1 MKAIDIFYLKISIQT
16 IYILD
21 LTLLSLRI
29 LFRIFREGAYALR
42 AVFLI
47 SWIIRPKLQ
56 IMVSY
61 LMILPAVPDFGPVSS
76 FINSVRSGQE
86 DESFGRILIPKKG
99 NCRLIESVRVR
110 ILQAGIIKR
119 LYASWF
125 GIVCSNEDVKI
136 LSAFGDSGWLTYN
149 LLRAAGVNKSRG
161 LVLNGEARRRITTV
175 FKPFVR
181 SLDMYLQ
188 FEKEKRITGGGK
200 TDGMTANTRK
210 CLLSGRIKEAVVT
223 ADIYP
228 VELEA
233 ERLKVKRENILSFKH
248 KAIRQMQIASEYR
261 AFSNYLKILL
271 LVGEGRKLGQS
282 TIKELMEKL
291 KSQY

>member
-99 NCRLIESVRVR
+99 
-110 ILQAGIIKR
+110 
-119 LYASWF
+119 
-125 GIVCSNEDVKI
+125 
-136 LSAFGDSGWLTYN
+136 T
-149 LLRAAGVNKSRG
+149 
-161 LVLNGEARRRITTV
+161 
-175 FKPFVR
+175 
-181 SLDMYLQ
+181 
-188 FEKEKRITGGGK
+188 
-200 TDGMTANTRK
+200 
-210 CLLSGRIKEAVVT
+210 
-223 ADIYP
+223 
-228 VELEA
+228 
-233 ERLKVKRENILSFKH
+233 H
-248 KAIRQMQIASEYR
+248 
-261 AFSNYLKILL
+261 
-271 LVGEGRKLGQS
+271 
-282 TIKELMEKL
+282 
-291 KSQY
+291 